1 LGVRG
6 QVSSAFTSN
15 TNHGNREH
23 PAFPSSGEA
32 IFPSPLMGEGRVG
45 GSPPNEYVATTS
57 DTPDAS
63 HRASLRRIGFLC
75 DESHFH
81 ATYET
86 LFPRRRLN
94 CLRNLRLR
102 RTRTPRHS
110 HPRCDISS
118 NRETYRRLLRR
129 MKSQSVGLL
138 VLREARAVRGEV
150 GQSGEECASNTD
162 HPAAH
167 HNVCSPY

>member
-1 LGVRG
+1 
-6 QVSSAFTSN
+6 
-15 TNHGNREH
+15 
-23 PAFPSSGEA
+23 
-32 IFPSPLMGEGRVG
+32 VG

-102 RTRTPRHS
+102 RTHISRES

-118 NRETYRRLLRR
+118 NRETYRRSLRR
-129 MKSQSVGLL
+129 MKSQSVALPYFSR
-138 VLREARAVRGEV
+138 REWQPVPPTYGMGVR
-150 GQSGEECASNTD
+150 QSED
-162 HPAAH
+162 Q
-167 HNVCSPY
+167 